1 MTSNFFL
8 NKLWTFEERKF
19 NVKETGIQ
27 FGMFIGFSSLG
38 AVIQL
43 LLVYALV
50 ENYNMDYPPSLILA
64 VAVASVGNFLLNK
77 KWTFKEKIWS

>member
-8 NKLWTFEERKF
+8 NKLWTFEDRKF
-19 NVKETGIQ
+19 NVKGTGIQ

-43 LLVYALV
+43 LLVYVLV

-64 VAVASVGNFLLNK
+64 VA
-77 KWTFKEKIWS
+77 

>member
-8 NKLWTFEERKF
+8 NKPWTFEDRKF
-19 NVKETGIQ
+19 SVKRDGIQ

-43 LLVYALV
+43 LLVYVLV
-50 ENYNMDYPPSLILA
+50 ENYNMDYPYR
-64 VAVASVGNFLLNK
+64 
-77 KWTFKEKIWS
+77 